1 MFPVYECVRPYTPD
15 PEFVAKSNPDNQ
27 YLYHKSHL
35 AHLKIIRATSKDSSE
50 RADVRD
56 QIDCVLERLEF
67 WSKRTINTAHIVN
80 ESVKIDADTRKAIA
94 RSKYNV

>member
-1 MFPVYECVRPYTPD
+1 MFPVYEAASYSPD
-15 PEFVAKSNPDNQ
+15 PDFVARANPDNQ

-35 AHLKIIRATSKDSSE
+35 AHLKTIRATSKDSSE

-56 QIDCVLERLEF
+56 QIDFVLDRLEF
-67 WSKRTINTAHIVN
+67 WSKRVVDTSYVIDQV
-80 ESVKIDADTRKAIA
+80 VKIDADMRKAIA